1 MGRNRPLFRKRYDD
15 CAPWKIANVAYF
27 LPFASM
33 IAMKRGKNVFA
44 AALLMAAF
52 VLAFGPAHPARGSSH
67 EKTAMADPKKPLGA
81 GDTGK
86 ANAKLEQ
93 AVRAKLDEDSE
104 IKAAKL
110 TVSADVTRNHIT
122 LAGTVASEELRERA
136 VELAKSAHAGVI
148 VNDKIRVKRA
158 APRAGS
164 PPGKRFY
171 S

>member
-1 MGRNRPLFRKRYDD
+1 
-15 CAPWKIANVAYF
+15 
-27 LPFASM
+27 M
-33 IAMKRGKNVFA
+33 IRGKNVFDVA
-44 AALLMAAF
+44 VLTAAL
-52 VLAFGPAHPARGSSH
+52 VLAIAPALPARGASH
-67 EKTAMADPKKPLGA
+67 EKTAMADTKKPLGA
-81 GDTGK
+81 GDAGK

-93 AVRAKLDEDSE
+93 AVRAKLDEDPE

-148 VNDKIRVKRA
+148 VTDKIRVKRA
-158 APRAGS
+158 APRAGAA
-164 PPGKRFY
+164 PGKRSY

>member
-1 MGRNRPLFRKRYDD
+1 
-15 CAPWKIANVAYF
+15 
-27 LPFASM
+27 
-33 IAMKRGKNVFA
+33 MKRGKNVFT
-44 AALLMAAF
+44 AALLMAAL
-52 VLAFGPAHPARGSSH
+52 VLAIAALPTRGASH
-67 EKTAMADPKKPLGA
+67 EETAMADTKKPLGA

-93 AVRAKLDEDSE
+93 AVRAKLDEDPE

-122 LAGTVASEELRERA
+122 LTGTVASEELRERA

-158 APRAGS
+158 APRAGAA
-164 PPGKRFY
+164 PGKRFY